1 MTPLQFDQLK
11 SKKLLKIAQSRSLN
25 DVVSLRNPKS
35 KENKTERTKR
45 KTKRKSPRR
54 KQKSK
59 LKTSAKNKKSK
70 TTTK

>member
-11 SKKLLKIAQSRSLN
+11 SKKLLKIAQSRSLK

-54 KQKSK
+54 KQKNK